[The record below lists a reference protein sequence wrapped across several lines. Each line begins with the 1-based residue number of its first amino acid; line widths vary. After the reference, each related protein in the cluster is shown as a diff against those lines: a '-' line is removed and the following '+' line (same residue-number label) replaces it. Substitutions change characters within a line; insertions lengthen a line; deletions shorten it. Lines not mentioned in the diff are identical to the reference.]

1 MAQNIPESVVDAV
14 CDGDL
19 VAVSA
24 WLKNG
29 GNEFVDEALEGH
41 PFILPSLK
49 HLISQ
54 AIEHSANASAIV
66 ELLLQAGA
74 HPRLEFLLA
83 AIEKENVEAALLLV
97 AHGVDVRG
105 SQDGR
110 TALHSV
116 TEYASL
122 GALARQ
128 DELVHALLE
137 AGAPADA
144 RWGQDDRTPLMEAAW
159 SGFTNPRV
167 LRLLLKYG
175 ADLDAVDAN
184 GNTADYYAHVAR
196 GFPIYTPDYTRI
208 ARAPGVVEGALAFF
222 RDYRAACGTWPYPW
236 KRYVVEPRKQLLV
249 LRKLVEKGRARPP
262 RRRRAMAPTGLF
274 GRDGLLP
281 DVLFW
286 KVLAYWR
293 SERDV

>member
-97 AHGVDVRG
+97 AHGADVRG
-105 SQDGR
+105 SQDGLR
-110 TALHSV
+110 NSSV
-116 TEYASL
+116 LT
-122 GALARQ
+122 
-128 DELVHALLE
+128 
-137 AGAPADA
+137 
-144 RWGQDDRTPLMEAAW
+144 
-159 SGFTNPRV
+159 
-167 LRLLLKYG
+167 
-175 ADLDAVDAN
+175 
-184 GNTADYYAHVAR
+184 
-196 GFPIYTPDYTRI
+196 
-208 ARAPGVVEGALAFF
+208 ARAPISRRLASDTSIFEG
-222 RDYRAACGTWPYPW
+222 
-236 KRYVVEPRKQLLV
+236 
-249 LRKLVEKGRARPP
+249 
-262 RRRRAMAPTGLF
+262 
-274 GRDGLLP
+274 
-281 DVLFW
+281 DV
-286 KVLAYWR
+286 Y
-293 SERDV
+293 

>member
-29 GNEFVDEALEGH
+29 GNEFVDETLEGH

-74 HPRLEFLLA
+74 QPRLEFLLA

-97 AHGVDVRG
+97 AHGADVSG

-137 AGAPADA
+137 AGAPVDA
-144 RWGQDDRTPLMEAAW
+144 QDGYHGKTPLMYAAW
-159 SGFTNPRV
+159 SGFTNP
-167 LRLLLKYG
+167 
-175 ADLDAVDAN
+175 
-184 GNTADYYAHVAR
+184 
-196 GFPIYTPDYTRI
+196 
-208 ARAPGVVEGALAFF
+208 
-222 RDYRAACGTWPYPW
+222 
-236 KRYVVEPRKQLLV
+236 LV
-249 LRKLVEKGRARPP
+249 LSCVEIKILRRVRAESSRRPP
-262 RRRRAMAPTGLF
+262 RHRRDTCSMA
-274 GRDGLLP
+274 
-281 DVLFW
+281 
-286 KVLAYWR
+286 WR
-293 SERDV
+293 CRFFTARRSQRGHVIAEK